1 MAPILE
7 GGCLCGAVRY
17 RLTAALVAT
26 LYCHC
31 RMYQRA
37 HGAPAIA
44 WLAVP
49 FAAFKLT
56 EGTPTAYRSSDHA
69 FRHFCGRSGAPLLC
83 HEADSPKYMDVS
95 IASLDTPKRCRR
107 ARTSGLTARS
117 PGSIPPTICRAI
129 RPPNGRNR
137 RRPKSRWRAA

>member
-17 RLTAALVAT
+17 RLTAAPVAT

-31 RMYQRA
+31 RMCQRA

-69 FRHFCGRSGAPLLC
+69 FRHFCGRCGAPLLC
-83 HEADSPKYMDVS
+83 HEADNPKYMDVS
-95 IASLDTPKRCRR
+95 IASLDTPEAVPPSSHIWTDSKIPWFD
-107 ARTSGLTARS
+107 TADHLPRY
-117 PGSIPPTICRAI
+117 PTAE
-129 RPPNGRNR
+129 
-137 RRPKSRWRAA
+137 RPKSAEA

>member
-1 MAPILE
+1 MAQILE

-17 RLTAALVAT
+17 RLTAAPVAA

-31 RMYQRA
+31 RMCQRA

-49 FAAFKLT
+49 FAAFELT
-56 EGTPTAYRSSDHA
+56 EGSPTAYRSSDHA
-69 FRHFCGRSGAPLLC
+69 FRHFCGSCGTPLLC

-95 IASLDTPKRCRR
+95 IASLDTPE
-107 ARTSGLTARS
+107 AV
-117 PGSIPPTICRAI
+117 PPTSHIWTDSRVAWFDTADHLP
-129 RPPNGRNR
+129 RYPTAEQ
-137 RRPKSRWRAA
+137 PKPVEG

>member
-1 MAPILE
+1 MVQILE

-17 RLTAALVAT
+17 RLTATPVAT

-31 RMYQRA
+31 RMCQRA

-69 FRHFCGRSGAPLLC
+69 FRHFCGRCGAPLLC
-83 HEADSPKYMDVS
+83 HEADNPKYMDVS
-95 IASLDTPKRCRR
+95 IASLDTPEAVPPSSHIWTDSKIPWFD
-107 ARTSGLTARS
+107 TADHLPRY
-117 PGSIPPTICRAI
+117 PTAE
-129 RPPNGRNR
+129 
-137 RRPKSRWRAA
+137 RPKSAEA

>member
-17 RLTAALVAT
+17 RLTAAPVAT

-31 RMYQRA
+31 RMCQRA
-37 HGAPAIA
+37 DGAPAIA

-69 FRHFCGRSGAPLLC
+69 FRHFCGRCGAPLLC
-83 HEADSPKYMDVS
+83 HEADNPKYMDVS
-95 IASLDTPKRCRR
+95 IASLDTPEAVPPSSHIWTDSKIPWFD
-107 ARTSGLTARS
+107 TADHLPRY
-117 PGSIPPTICRAI
+117 PTAE
-129 RPPNGRNR
+129 
-137 RRPKSRWRAA
+137 RPKSAEA

>member
-1 MAPILE
+1 MVLILE

-17 RLTAALVAT
+17 RLTAAPVAT

-31 RMYQRA
+31 RMCQRA

-69 FRHFCGRSGAPLLC
+69 FRHFCGRCGAPLLC
-83 HEADSPKYMDVS
+83 HEADNPKYMDVS
-95 IASLDTPKRCRR
+95 IASLDTPEAVPPSSHIWTDSKIPWFD
-107 ARTSGLTARS
+107 TADHLPRY
-117 PGSIPPTICRAI
+117 PTAE
-129 RPPNGRNR
+129 
-137 RRPKSRWRAA
+137 RPKSAEG

>member
-17 RLTAALVAT
+17 RLTAAPVAT

-31 RMYQRA
+31 RMCQRA
-37 HGAPAIA
+37 DGAPAIA

-69 FRHFCGRSGAPLLC
+69 FRHFCGRCGAPLLC
-83 HEADSPKYMDVS
+83 HEADNPKYMDVS
-95 IASLDTPKRCRR
+95 IASLDTPKAVPPSSHIWTDSRVPWFD
-107 ARTSGLTARS
+107 TADDLPRY
-117 PGSIPPTICRAI
+117 PTAE
-129 RPPNGRNR
+129 
-137 RRPKSRWRAA
+137 RPKSAEA